1 MLNLLLLVLKKELFY
16 NIGMGRNVQLTEE
29 KKEKKVV
36 KDITKLIV
44 SPEIKVELH
53 AKLYSGINLNQVTFW
68 NDLITQMN
76 DKIIKYSKLLKAAE
90 TKIEYLEEK
99 NKELS
104 KIKKP
109 TKIAEAIQILKE
121 EGYKI
126 KISQS
131 TFGDLIT
138 FWIYTC
144 IGGIPDEERKVL
156 GKWIMKLIDKEEA
169 PTLFKTNDTNYD
181 AYRFF
186 NQFTDDDGQYDVN
199 INLVL

>member
-1 MLNLLLLVLKKELFY
+1 M
-16 NIGMGRNVQLTEE
+16 TEE

-126 KISQS
+126 KIEATES
-131 TFGDLIT
+131 
-138 FWIYTC
+138 
-144 IGGIPDEERKVL
+144 
-156 GKWIMKLIDKEEA
+156 GKAKE
-169 PTLFKTNDTNYD
+169 
-181 AYRFF
+181 
-186 NQFTDDDGQYDVN
+186 Q
-199 INLVL
+199 

>member
-1 MLNLLLLVLKKELFY
+1 VAKRKNSKAKMLSESFKYVEHDVEKWLRRYKLWYNKILETEKELKS
-16 NIGMGRNVQLTEE
+16 V
-29 KKEKKVV
+29 
-36 KDITKLIV
+36 
-44 SPEIKVELH
+44 
-53 AKLYSGINLNQVTFW
+53 
-68 NDLITQMN
+68 
-76 DKIIKYSKLLKAAE
+76 
-90 TKIEYLEEK
+90 
-99 NKELS
+99 
-104 KIKKP
+104 
-109 TKIAEAIQILKE
+109 
-121 EGYKI
+121 I
-126 KISQS
+126 KINVSQS

>member
-1 MLNLLLLVLKKELFY
+1 
-16 NIGMGRNVQLTEE
+16 MGRNVQLTEE

-76 DKIIKYSKLLKAAE
+76 DKIIKYSEHDVEKWLLRYKLWYNKILE
-90 TKIEYLEEK
+90 TE
-99 NKELS
+99 KELKS
-104 KIKKP
+104 V
-109 TKIAEAIQILKE
+109 
-121 EGYKI
+121 I
-126 KISQS
+126 KINVSQS

-199 INLVL
+199 INL